1 MDDHHTKEEH
11 QEHGHDPLLD
21 DRIVLSPKE
30 TARIRGWSHSYIYLL
45 IQRGE
50 LDARR
55 DGRATKITTHSIRK
69 WIANLPKAK
78 VGIGAKFGRAKV
90 SA

>member
-1 MDDHHTKEEH
+1 MDADNKQEH
-11 QEHGHDPLLD
+11 QEHEHDPLLD

-30 TARIRGWSHSYIYLL
+30 TARITGWSRSFIYLL

-50 LDARR
+50 LDARK
-55 DGRATKITTHSIRK
+55 DGKATKITTRSIRER
-69 WIANLPKAK
+69 IENLPRVK